1 PALHMHTANPG
12 VESVPKSLPIM
23 KVYNR
28 LEAAFPGQPLSAVVM
43 VKVDDT
49 STEPVRRQIAALQRE
64 AVASGQFHEPR
75 QVDVNEHGT
84 IAVVSLPIAGNG
96 TDAAS
101 NHALEQLRSTIIPNT
116 VGKLPGADV
125 GVAGDTAES
134 YDFNTA
140 MKHAAPFVFAFVLG
154 FAFI

>member
-1 PALHMHTANPG
+1 MHTANPG

-23 KVYNR
+23 KVYDR

-49 STEPVRRQIAALQRE
+49 STEPVRREIAALRRD
-64 AVASGQFHEPR
+64 AVASGQFHEPT

-84 IAVVSLPIAGNG
+84 IAVVSLPITGSG

-101 NHALEQLRSTIIPNT
+101 NHALAQAAQHDHPEHGRHAPRSRRRR
-116 VGKLPGADV
+116 GG
-125 GVAGDTAES
+125 
-134 YDFNTA
+134 
-140 MKHAAPFVFAFVLG
+140 
-154 FAFI
+154 